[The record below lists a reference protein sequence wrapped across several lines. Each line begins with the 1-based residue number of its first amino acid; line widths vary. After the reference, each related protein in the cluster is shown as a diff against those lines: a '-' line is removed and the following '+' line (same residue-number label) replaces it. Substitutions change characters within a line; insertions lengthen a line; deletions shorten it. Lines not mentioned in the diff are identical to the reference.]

1 EGGSGAIQVSGQ
13 AAEVGENESEV
24 EASVEGDALD
34 IAFNARYLLDF
45 LNAAGT
51 DQVVLE
57 LTTASSPGAF
67 KPMDDSGFTHVIMP
81 MHVPRG

>member
-1 EGGSGAIQVSGQ
+1 MSGQ

-57 LTTASSPGAF
+57 LTTASSPETF